1 MKIAIPLQ
9 NGRVFPE
16 CGQPAEFALVDVDET
31 TQTVRRS
38 TACPLP
44 PLSAGGWADWLAEQG
59 VDVVLTRGIPP
70 DQTTRLAEKGIQVVT
85 GIPPFRVEAVVAGFL
100 NDTLE
105 RGPNLCETVP
115 GMAA

>member
-16 CGQPAEFALVDVDET
+16 CGQPAEFALVEVDET
-31 TQTVRRS
+31 TQTVQRS

-44 PLSAGGWADWLAEQG
+44 PLSTAGWADWLAEQA

-70 DQTTRLAEKGIQVVT
+70 DQRARLTEKGIRVVA
-85 GIPPFRVEAVVAGFL
+85 GIPPFRVSAVVAGFL
-100 NDTLE
+100 NGTLE
-105 RGPNLCETVP
+105 SGPNICDSAP